1 MMREGERLGVL
12 IVDDEKPA
20 RDDIARMLEKLK
32 GVEIVGEAG
41 DGVKAV
47 QEIGRLAPD
56 ILLLDIRMPGLDGFQ
71 VIEKLADLEEP
82 PAVIFVTAYDT
93 YAVKAFEVHAADYI
107 LKPVDEKRLAE
118 AIERAARIR
127 RGLEKRPDLAALVE
141 ALGGE
146 PRRLALKKNDS
157 VVMVDI
163 DDVLYATSSGGEVRI
178 VTGELEG
185 AVNCRSLDELHREL
199 PPSLFVRVHRSYI
212 ANIKRIHEIR
222 PWFSG
227 SYQIRMAGDKGPVI
241 PLSRGYAKN
250 LRKILKW

>member
-1 MMREGERLGVL
+1 MMREDVRLGVL

-20 RDDIARMLEKLK
+20 RDDIARMLDKME

-41 DGVKAV
+41 DGVEAV
-47 QEIGRLAPD
+47 REIERLAPD

-71 VIEKLADLEEP
+71 VVEKLSGLDET
-82 PAVIFVTAYDT
+82 PAVIFVTAFDT
-93 YAVKAFEVHAADYI
+93 YALKAFEVHAADYI

-118 AIERAARIR
+118 AIDRAARVR
-127 RGLEKRPDLAALVE
+127 RGLETGPDLAALVE
-141 ALGGE
+141 AFGDG
-146 PRRLALKKNDS
+146 PRRLALRKNDS

-163 DDVLYATSSGGEVRI
+163 DDVLYATSSGGEVKI
-178 VTGELEG
+178 VTKELEG
-185 AVNCRSLDELHREL
+185 AASCRSLDELHREL

-212 ANIKRIHEIR
+212 ANIKQIHEIR

-227 SYQIRMAGDKGPVI
+227 SYQMRMANDKGPVI
-241 PLSRGYAKN
+241 PLSRGYAKD

>member
-1 MMREGERLGVL
+1 VRESGRLRVL

-20 RDDIARMLEKLK
+20 RNDIARILRKIK
-32 GVEIVGEAG
+32 SVEIAGEAG
-41 DGVKAV
+41 DGLEAV
-47 QEIGRLAPD
+47 RAIENLRPD

-71 VIEKLADLEEP
+71 VVEKISGIEEA

-93 YAVKAFEVHAADYI
+93 HALKAFEVHAADYI

-127 RGLEKRPDLAALVE
+127 RGLEKRPDLDALLE
-141 ALGGE
+141 ALGDA
-146 PRRLALKKNDS
+146 PRRFALRKNDS
-157 VVMVDI
+157 LVMVDVEDI
-163 DDVLYATSSGGEVRI
+163 LYATSSGGEIKI
-178 VTGELEG
+178 VTKELEG
-185 AVNCRSLDELHREL
+185 AASCRSLDELQREL
-199 PPSLFVRVHRSYI
+199 PPSVFVRVHRSYL
-212 ANIKRIHEIR
+212 ANIKQIHEIK

-227 SYQIRMAGDKGPVI
+227 SYQMRMSHGKGPVI

>member
-1 MMREGERLGVL
+1 MRESGRLRVL

-20 RDDIARMLEKLK
+20 RNDIARILRKIK
-32 GVEIVGEAG
+32 SVEIAGEAG
-41 DGVKAV
+41 DGLEAV
-47 QEIGRLAPD
+47 RAIENLRPD

-71 VIEKLADLEEP
+71 VVEKISGIEEA

-93 YAVKAFEVHAADYI
+93 HALKAFEVHAADYI

-127 RGLEKRPDLAALVE
+127 RGLEKRPDLDALLE
-141 ALGGE
+141 ALGDA
-146 PRRLALKKNDS
+146 PRRFALRKNDS
-157 VVMVDI
+157 LVMVDVEDI
-163 DDVLYATSSGGEVRI
+163 LYATSSGGEIKI
-178 VTGELEG
+178 VTKELEG
-185 AVNCRSLDELHREL
+185 AASCRSLDELQREL
-199 PPSLFVRVHRSYI
+199 PPSVFVRVHRSYL
-212 ANIKRIHEIR
+212 ANIKQIHEIK

-227 SYQIRMAGDKGPVI
+227 SYQMRMSHGKGPVI